1 MGGSGG
7 GGGKGTGSSGAAEK
21 GGCTGNIGGASTG
34 TGTGVGNSGG
44 SMKAPGG
51 EANETMQRRREPKT
65 IGNPMDPPI
74 KPTRLRSS
82 GDMTYG
88 KYTSAESKRSWA
100 WIMRADPHRVSR
112 DECVRQ

>member
-51 EANETMQRRREPKT
+51 EGTNISRAAFESNPKGYFADLHANQKA
-65 IGNPMDPPI
+65 N
-74 KPTRLRSS
+74 K
-82 GDMTYG
+82 
-88 KYTSAESKRSWA
+88 
-100 WIMRADPHRVSR
+100 
-112 DECVRQ
+112 